1 MNYEELCARSSD
13 INEHLPTLKLLA
25 SLCTSVVECGVR
37 EVVSS
42 HAFIAG
48 LPPTGTL
55 TMIDPYRSERVA
67 AFLRTTPQATFV
79 QASDLECSL
88 VETDLLF
95 IDTWHVYGHLKR
107 ELARWH
113 SSVRKYI
120 ALHDTEI
127 DGLRGETLRNKWNP
141 TQQSFETGI
150 PVDEITK
157 GLQPA
162 IAEFLADHP
171 EWTMLAHYRNNNG
184 LTILARVHVEER

>member
-1 MNYEELCARSSD
+1 MRVFPSRHSTESSRPS
-13 INEHLPTLKLLA
+13 NWP
-25 SLCTSVVECGVR
+25 V
-37 EVVSS
+37 
-42 HAFIAG
+42 
-48 LPPTGTL
+48 
-55 TMIDPYRSERVA
+55 
-67 AFLRTTPQATFV
+67 QAT
-79 QASDLECSL
+79 EIP
-88 VETDLLF
+88 EEPLF

-184 LTILARVHVEER
+184 LTILARVRVEER